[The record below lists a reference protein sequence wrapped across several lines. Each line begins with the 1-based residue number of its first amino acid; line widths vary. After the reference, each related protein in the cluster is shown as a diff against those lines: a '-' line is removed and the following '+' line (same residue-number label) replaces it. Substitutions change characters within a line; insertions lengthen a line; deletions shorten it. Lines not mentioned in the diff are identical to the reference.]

1 MGLLSSFLGKDQ
13 RRDLEAANAQA
24 TGQVNQGYAQG
35 DARYAEAENMF
46 APYAQGGQQGQ
57 KIYDDLLG
65 INGPQAQQAAQGIYA
80 GDKYEQDALNQGNNA
95 MLRYFN
101 ARGNVGSAAPLL
113 AGARA
118 AGERYGSWRDLFR
131 GRGEQGYQATNAMAG
146 LRANRGDMAIG
157 RGTTLAGNSVNFGN
171 AMAANRNTGINNLM
185 GIAGLGV
192 NALTAGMKPKLGS

>member
-1 MGLLSSFLGKDQ
+1 MGFLSEFLNPGKKD
-13 RRDLEAANAQA
+13 RNAAYAESEALRQA
-24 TGQVNQGYAQG
+24 GTAQG

-46 APYAQGGQQGQ
+46 APYAQSGAKGQ
-57 KIYDDLLG
+57 KTYDDLLG
-65 INGPQAQQAAQGIYA
+65 LNGPEAQAAAQGIYA

-146 LRANRGDMAIG
+146 LRANRGD
-157 RGTTLAGNSVNFGN
+157 LAYGSALTG
-171 AMAANRNTGINNLM
+171 AANRINKGNADAAGRQSGINNIM
-185 GIAGLGV
+185 GVAGTVIGGL
-192 NALTAGMKPKLGS
+192 NAFNKPKLG

>member
-1 MGLLSSFLGKDQ
+1 MGLISDFLGKTAQKKTD
-13 RRDLEAANAQA
+13 AAYGQA
-24 TGQVNQGYAQG
+24 TSEVNSGYAAG

-46 APYAQGGQQGQ
+46 APYAQSGQQGQ

-65 INGPQAQQAAQGIYA
+65 INGPEAQQAAQGIYA

-101 ARGNVGSAAPLL
+101 ARGNVGSGAPLL

-131 GRGEQGYQATNAMAG
+131 GRGQQGQEATNAMAG
-146 LRANRGDMAIG
+146 LRAQRGDMAIG
-157 RGTTLAGNSVNFGN
+157 RGTTLAGNTINKGNFDAQN
-171 AMAANRNTGINNLM
+171 SMTGVNNLLKV
-185 GIAGLGV
+185 GGTAV
-192 NALTAGMKPKLGS
+192 NAFNAFRQPKLTA

>member
-1 MGLLSSFLGKDQ
+1 MGILGSFLGTDQ
-13 RRDLEAANAQA
+13 RKDLERANAQA
-24 TGQVNQGYAQG
+24 TGQVNAGYDQG
-35 DARYAEAENMF
+35 DARYAEAEGMY

-65 INGPQAQQAAQGIYA
+65 INGPEAQQAAQGIYA

-113 AGARA
+113 SGARA

-171 AMAANRNTGINNLM
+171 AMAANRNTGINNIM
-185 GIAGLGV
+185 GVAQLGV
-192 NALTAGMKPKLGS
+192 SAMTGGMKPKLG